1 MQTTVE
7 AFYYKLSRNQ
17 RTDFRK
23 NVQELSG
30 MNYNQFFYRL
40 KNNSWSKLEFEMMNE
55 LVANTKYELVKEVTE
70 RTKSKIQPMEIDI

>member
-7 AFYYKLSRNQ
+7 AFNYKLSRNQ

-23 NVQELSG
+23 NVQDLSG

-70 RTKSKIQPMEIDI
+70 RTKSKIQPMDIDI

>member
-7 AFYYKLSRNQ
+7 TFYYKLDRNQ
-17 RTDFRK
+17 RTNFRK

-40 KNNSWSKLEFEMMNE
+40 KNNSWSKLELEMMNE

>member
-7 AFYYKLSRNQ
+7 AFYYKLGRNQ

-23 NVQELSG
+23 NVQDLSG

>member
-7 AFYYKLSRNQ
+7 AFYYKLGRKQ
-17 RTDFRK
+17 RTIFRK

-70 RTKSKIQPMEIDI
+70 QIKSKIQPMEIDI

>member
-17 RTDFRK
+17 RTGFRK
-23 NVQELSG
+23 NVQDLSG